1 MSTLPQRQID
11 VTIEEPFQALLS
23 ECWIRKV
30 IASALEQ
37 VLSNSESAQVSV
49 LVTGDEVVQALNRD
63 YRGVDEVTDV
73 LSFSADHPG
82 HWEGE
87 DEAPEDWLAKPG
99 SPHEASPFPLPP
111 DELPALGEVIISY
124 PQTQR
129 QAYNQL
135 PSEGEGEGE
144 GVSQEDA
151 VRREAALLL
160 VHGVLHLVGHDHLE
174 SSETA
179 EMQALERA
187 ALAAIFK

>member
-11 VTIEEPFQALLS
+11 VTVEKPFQALLT

-37 VLSNSESAQVSV
+37 VLSNSQSAEVSV
-49 LVTGDEVVQALNRD
+49 LVTGDEAVQALNRD

-111 DELPALGEVIISY
+111 HELPALGEVIISY

-129 QAYNQL
+129 QAYNQ
-135 PSEGEGEGE
+135 PQNE

-151 VRREAALLL
+151 VRREVALLL

-179 EMQALERA
+179 EMQAKERA
-187 ALAAIFK
+187 ALAPIFK